1 MSVSLCVCVC
11 VCVSVCLCVC
21 VSVCLCVCVSV
32 SVCLCVFICT
42 VWVGGKGGK
51 VYLVPDFLELLQKQ
65 QASVCASM
73 CVGLSDNPISP
84 GGILL

>member
-1 MSVSLCVCVC
+1 MCVCVC
-11 VCVSVCLCVC
+11 VCVCVSVSVSVCLCVC
-21 VSVCLCVCVSV
+21 VSVCLCL
-32 SVCLCVFICT
+32 CLCVFICT